1 MFADVE
7 GLQFSSSHHSLVF
20 LQMQISKLIAALAIG
35 GLAVGATSPAMAD
48 GATTIYNAAPDL
60 AGVPDLT
67 AGMAAPKIDVGSA
80 DVEKATVSYSNSIGS
95 ADSFSVGAMTNIGAT
110 ASASS
115 TPDYNV
121 TSNAE
126 FGINASTIKQVI
138 GTSAAIPSALTEIT
152 GSFKKVYTPDSSD
165 NNVAVN
171 GIGTDASI
179 QASSATFKSDVI
191 KAVPSPGST
200 ADLLN
205 SGAGSANGSAG
216 GSVGTTTTASA
227 NSSQF
232 VSSFAQAY

>member
-35 GLAVGATSPAMAD
+35 GLAVGAASPAMAD
-48 GATTIYNAAPDL
+48 SNGSAPAL

-67 AGMAAPKIDVGSA
+67 AGIAAPKIDVGSF
-80 DVEKATVSYSNSIGS
+80 DVKKATVSYSNSIGS
-95 ADSFSVGAMTNIGAT
+95 ADSFSVGANTNIGAT
-110 ASASS
+110 ASATS

-179 QASSATFKSDVI
+179 QASSALFESDVT
-191 KAVPSPGST
+191 KAIPSPGST